1 MDGRK
6 DPNPD
11 PKPTS
16 TQPAGERLLTPGPTP
31 LPPEVR
37 EALGRP
43 IIHHRTNEY
52 RAIFREALE
61 GLRSC
66 FATTHPLYL
75 LTSSGTGAMEA
86 AVANLLSPGD
96 RAVVILGGKF
106 GERWLALCQG
116 YGIEAVT
123 IPVASGEAVDPEQVR
138 DALRRDPEVKAVF
151 ATLCETSTGVAHD
164 IEAVAR
170 IVRETPSVLVVDG
183 ISGFLAERCPTDAW
197 GVDLLVTGSQKALML
212 PPGLAFLH
220 TSPKAARLIPQ
231 SRSSRFYFDL
241 RKYEKE
247 LADDNTP
254 FTSSVSLVV
263 ALVEALRRIRA
274 RGVEAGI
281 ERCRTM
287 AEATRAGARALGLQT
302 FARRPANA
310 LTSIRVPEG
319 IDAKAVVKRMQQG
332 YGVRIAAGQSELAGT
347 IVRIAHMGYIRQDD
361 VLAALDALER
371 SLADLG
377 HPGPGHPGP
386 GHRAS
391 GRPGPGAAVEAARR
405 VFAGAPR

>member
-1 MDGRK
+1 MDGHK
-6 DPNPD
+6 NPAQD
-11 PKPTS
+11 PKPSPSPT
-16 TQPAGERLLTPGPTP
+16 AGERLMTPGPTP

-37 EALGRP
+37 EAMGRP
-43 IIHHRTNEY
+43 IIHHRTSEY

-61 GLRSC
+61 GLRAC

-86 AVANLLSPGD
+86 AVTNLLSPGD
-96 RAVVILGGKF
+96 RAIIVLGGKF
-106 GERWLALCQG
+106 GERWLALCQS

-123 IPVASGEAVDPEQVR
+123 IPVAAGDAVDPRQVQ
-138 DALRRDPEVKAVF
+138 DALRRNPEAKAVF

-164 IEAVAR
+164 IEAVAG

-183 ISGFLAERCPTDAW
+183 ISGFLAERCPADAW
-197 GVDLLVTGSQKALML
+197 GVDVLVTGSQKALML

-231 SRSSRFYFDL
+231 ARCPRFYFDL
-241 RKYEKE
+241 RKYEKG

-254 FTSSVSLVV
+254 YTSAVSLVV

-274 RGVEAGI
+274 RGVDAGI

-287 AEATRAGARALGLQT
+287 AEATRAGADALGLEP

-310 LTSIRVPEG
+310 LTSLRMPEG
-319 IDAKAVVKRMQQG
+319 IDAKAVVKRMQEG
-332 YGVRIAAGQSELAGT
+332 YGVRITAGQAELAGV
-347 IVRIAHMGYIRQDD
+347 IIRIAHMGYIRQDD
-361 VLAALDALER
+361 VLAALEALER

-377 HPGPGHPGP
+377 HPRKGN
-386 GHRAS
+386 
-391 GRPGPGAAVEAARR
+391 AAEVARR
-405 VFAGAPR
+405 ALAAASRGSSAS